1 VIFLP
6 IVCSFF
12 GHRSVYENIR
22 PALYAEIER
31 HITEKNVNTFY
42 VGGYGGFDGM
52 ASDILDEIKKRYPKI
67 SVFRILAYVP
77 GKKYIEDKY
86 PTILPEGV
94 ELVPPRY
101 AITHRNRWIVQ
112 ESDYII
118 AYVQTSYGGAYDALK
133 YARHK
138 GKQTVNLAEQN
149 KNDGE

>member
-1 VIFLP
+1 MAVI
-6 IVCSFF
+6 CSFF
-12 GHRSVYENIR
+12 GHRRVYENIR
-22 PALYAEIER
+22 PALAAEIER
-31 HITEKNVNTFY
+31 HITEYEVDTFY
-42 VGGYGGFDGM
+42 VGGYGAFDGM
-52 ASDILDEIKKRYPKI
+52 ASDILLEMKADYPI

-101 AITHRNRWIVQ
+101 AITHRNRWIV
-112 ESDYII
+112 EASDYVI